1 MDAPDAPAISKV
13 YAAPSTVDAIC
24 GAAADAFE
32 LGERGYI
39 VTSFRWSPPVMHK
52 RRGRGCVVLGV
63 LAVTATVVPVWWALD
78 WMGQHPGNDA
88 SLFLL
93 VIYLI
98 PAAFL
103 GVASLLVG
111 MLDDGVVHTVVPGRL
126 EVTWAKTAEVPNS
139 EHAPPA

>member
-1 MDAPDAPAISKV
+1 MDAPDPPTISKV
-13 YAAPSTVDAIC
+13 YEAPSKVNAIC
-24 GAAADAFE
+24 GAAAEAYE
-32 LGERGYI
+32 LGEHGYF
-39 VTSFRWSPPVMHK
+39 VTSFRWSPPVMRK

-63 LAVTATVVPVWWALD
+63 LAVIATLVPVWWALD

-98 PAAFL
+98 PAALL
-103 GVASLLVG
+103 GVASLVVG
-111 MLDDGVVHTVVPGRL
+111 TSDDGVVHTVVPGRL